1 VVMAKSKKK
10 WVSLTQEKLEAESSK
25 SSCKYIGDKVVH
37 CAEPIPDNDWV
48 GETWGLYFSDYEEEL
63 LRIIEHDTD
72 KYMTVE
78 QEETVVNIMKKVMIE
93 LCLAEESTLDNTEEH
108 TVVEFTGS
116 LDSIQ
121 YLKKSDAGPLL
132 FLATS
137 LPPLSRMVDNTP
149 PLHPPLYP
157 QNVESVIEESPG
169 SIQCLEYDLYYPN
182 KSEHTSEQL
191 NSIILT
197 TIQSLLCPPDWDLH
211 VHDPVHPVHQP
222 GSGIGTLGVVLRLE
236 YREENSSDFCKI
248 HKDWISHLAR
258 VSIRE
263 EKLFMCRTETPPPP
277 STELPTR
284 KLPDNAQHP
293 QLHKGDYSPAEEKG
307 QEKSKWSWMK
317 TGDGAANRAKQGLAL
332 FW

>member
-1 VVMAKSKKK
+1 MAKSKKK

-72 KYMTVE
+72 KYMAVE
-78 QEETVVNIMKKVMIE
+78 QEETDVYIMKEMMIE
-93 LCLAEESTLDNTEEH
+93 LCLAEENILDNAEEH

-121 YLKKSDAGPLL
+121 YLQESHAGPPLY
-132 FLATS
+132 LATA
-137 LPPLSRMVDNTP
+137 LPPLPRMVDNTP
-149 PLHPPLYP
+149 PLHPPLHP
-157 QNVESVIEESPG
+157 QTVDSVVEEYQGCIP
-169 SIQCLEYDLYYPN
+169 CLEYDLHYPS
-182 KSEHTSEQL
+182 KTVHTPEQLYSTTHTS
-191 NSIILT
+191 T
-197 TIQSLLCPPDWDLH
+197 QSLVCPPDWDLH

-222 GSGIGTLGVVLRLE
+222 GSGIGTLGVILRLE

-248 HKDWISHLAR
+248 HKDWISHLAS

-263 EKLFMCRTETPPPP
+263 EKSFMCRTETPPPP
-277 STELPTR
+277 TTELPTR
-284 KLPDNAQHP
+284 KLPDNALHP
-293 QLHKGDYSPAEEKG
+293 QLHTGDYSPAEDAGEERSRWG
-307 QEKSKWSWMK
+307 WMK
-317 TGDGAANRAKQGLAL
+317 SGGGAANRAKQGLAL